1 MKGEQM
7 LNDKVLMLL
16 LAVTLIAGSLCG
28 GTAAEA
34 QFVSEGLVGRWAF
47 DAIAERK
54 IRDAVGTNDGAV
66 KGNPRLVEGILR
78 NAMRF
83 SGSERIEIFAAK
95 ELELKDF
102 TVDAWIKADE
112 VAKEQKNSRILT
124 KGVSGANYALTWHHT
139 DWKKFS
145 QSVSAQMTGGFFIS
159 SSTRKNPLEADVWY
173 NLVGTYNGREML
185 IYVDTEL
192 RNKRTWAGT
201 PIVDPT
207 DLTIGAMTGG
217 GGPEG
222 FEGVIDEVKIYNRA
236 LTPAE
241 IVRNY
246 EKAKALAVEDSP
258 DKLAITWGELKRNR

>member
-1 MKGEQM
+1 M
-7 LNDKVLMLL
+7 LKDKLLTLL
-16 LAVTLIAGSLCG
+16 LAVALVTGSLCG
-28 GTAAEA
+28 GTVADA
-34 QFVSEGLVGRWAF
+34 QFVSDGLVGRWAF
-47 DAIAERK
+47 DAITQGK
-54 IRDAVGTNDGAV
+54 IKDAVRTNDGAI
-66 KGNPRLVEGILR
+66 KGNPKMVEGIIR

-83 SGSERIEIFAAK
+83 DGSEYIEIFGAK

-102 TVDAWIKADE
+102 TIDAWIKADD
-112 VAKEQKNSRILT
+112 VANEQKNSRILT

-246 EKAKALAVEDSP
+246 ERAKALSVDNSSE
-258 DKLAITWGELKRNR
+258 KLAITWGELKRAR